1 MAKHIPHVSSLTSL
15 LVLLFFPL
23 AHGEDVTM
31 AFGHSIAPYS
41 FPDTGKG
48 LELEIIG
55 ESLAY
60 NGHKLKP
67 IFYPLVRV
75 PRAFESKLVDAAMS
89 DLGKDLSVKGAFYG
103 NPAVIYENV
112 LFSLAEK
119 NLKISKPTDLMNLSV
134 VAFQG
139 ASKRYPAWTDV
150 AKKNGRYF
158 ETAQQHLQSKMLLT
172 GRVDLVLSDR
182 AIFRY
187 FLREAIKEEGIQS
200 SINVHSVFTEDPMN
214 YRPVFYS
221 QKIRD
226 DFNEGLAQL
235 ISTGRLQELYDY
247 YTN

>member
-1 MAKHIPHVSSLTSL
+1 MTKQISHASSLTSL
-15 LVLLFFPL
+15 LLLLFFPI
-23 AHGEDVTM
+23 AQGEEVVM

-60 NGHKLKP
+60 HGHILKP
-67 IFYPLVRV
+67 VFYPLVRV
-75 PRAFESKLVDAAMS
+75 PRAFESKLVDAAMT
-89 DLGKDLSVKGAFYG
+89 DLGRDLSAKGAFYG

-112 LFSLAEK
+112 LFSLAER
-119 NLKISKPTDLMNLSV
+119 NLKVSTPIDLMNLSM

-139 ASKRYPAWTDV
+139 ATKRYPAWAEA
-150 AKKNGRYF
+150 AKKNGHYF

-182 AIFRY
+182 SIFKY
-187 FLREAIKEEGIQS
+187 FLRDALKEGEIQP
-200 SINVHSVFTEDPMN
+200 SIDVHSVFTEDPMN
-214 YRPVFYS
+214 YRPLFHS

-226 DFNEGLAQL
+226 DFNEGLTQL